1 MNGGC
6 CYECHPD
13 GGWCSGA
20 EPSYTHTTTPILPED
35 SGRMLREVRGRG
47 CREQVERLWRS
58 ETSEGLMNTGASGV
72 KVGGQ

>member
-1 MNGGC
+1 MKVILMVVGVQERN
-6 CYECHPD
+6 HL
-13 GGWCSGA
+13 
-20 EPSYTHTTTPILPED
+20 THTPPSPPPILPED

>member
-1 MNGGC
+1 MKVILMVVGVQERN
-6 CYECHPD
+6 HL
-13 GGWCSGA
+13 
-20 EPSYTHTTTPILPED
+20 THTPPPPPPILPED

>member
-1 MNGGC
+1 MKVILMVVGVQERN
-6 CYECHPD
+6 HL
-13 GGWCSGA
+13 
-20 EPSYTHTTTPILPED
+20 THTPPPPPILPED